1 MRDED
6 DIVVEICALLDQQL
20 QALHGKLP
28 DHESLDYARRNRRID
43 DLVNRLLAEDAW
55 AEVT

>member
-1 MRDED
+1 MREDED
-6 DIVVEICALLDQQL
+6 IIAEIHTLLDQQL

-28 DHESLDYARRNRRID
+28 DREALEYIRRSRRVDELLDRLVAR
-43 DLVNRLLAEDAW
+43 DAW